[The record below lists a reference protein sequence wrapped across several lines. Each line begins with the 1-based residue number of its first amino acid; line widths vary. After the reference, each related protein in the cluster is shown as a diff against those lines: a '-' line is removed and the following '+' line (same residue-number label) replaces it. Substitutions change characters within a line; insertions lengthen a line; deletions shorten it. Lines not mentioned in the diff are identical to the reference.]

1 MTTATM
7 EVKKAESAWTP
18 EQEARIAQLME
29 TEGIS
34 RPAAVRKMKAGNKPA
49 SQSKYSGVAPKNDR
63 HSKVPVKPAKTA
75 PKPKEAGDCHLSDA
89 KQEEITKAV
98 RRLIGSKAAVEG
110 IVRSSLNPKWNL
122 YIWYGLDNGK
132 VVSVNIGKEVTAK
145 FKEDDSWAVKEWKRI
160 QARRLCREEKAKA
173 KLDKEGKAA
182 KSAK

>member
-1 MTTATM
+1 MPTRLSAEFARTVVDVRRTEWPSKFKSLEGPERSPSYPESGFSLKRQRRPQMTTATM

-75 PKPKEAGDCHLSDA
+75 PKPKEA
-89 KQEEITKAV
+89 
-98 RRLIGSKAAVEG
+98 
-110 IVRSSLNPKWNL
+110 
-122 YIWYGLDNGK
+122 
-132 VVSVNIGKEVTAK
+132 
-145 FKEDDSWAVKEWKRI
+145 
-160 QARRLCREEKAKA
+160 
-173 KLDKEGKAA
+173 
-182 KSAK
+182 